1 MPTALLVNGFR
12 FYFYAGDKNEPAHV
26 HVEKG
31 DGNAKIWL
39 EPELEA
45 KYFHYF
51 KPQEKKEV
59 MRIAESNYDLLKQ
72 KWHEFFQQ

>member
-1 MPTALLVNGFR
+1 
-12 FYFYAGDKNEPAHV
+12 V